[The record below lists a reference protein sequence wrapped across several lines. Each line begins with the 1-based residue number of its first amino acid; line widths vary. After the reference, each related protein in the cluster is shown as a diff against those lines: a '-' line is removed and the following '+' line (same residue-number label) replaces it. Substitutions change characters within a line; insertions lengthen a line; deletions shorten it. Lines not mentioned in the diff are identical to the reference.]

1 MIWNKSWRGFD
12 WWLTAVVFLLSV
24 FGLVALYSL
33 SLGRADGQFNEFK
46 KQIVFFSVGLALMFF
61 LSRAN
66 YIIFRLS
73 SRAAYLFTLI
83 LGIGVLFFGSTVRGT
98 RGWYVIA
105 NTSFQPVELMK
116 IGVILILAALAS
128 REARSFKTSGF
139 FLRSAIMVALPAIL
153 VMAQPDFGSA
163 LLLMAIWAV
172 VAIMAGVRWRFWL
185 FLILAIVGMS
195 CVAWFGLFHDYQKER
210 LLTFFDSERDPL
222 GRGYNVTQA
231 VVAIGSGGILG
242 RGVGYGSQ
250 SQLRF
255 LPETQTDFIF
265 AVVAEELGLIGV
277 AMILVLYGLLFLRLL
292 QLALSIRD
300 DFSLFLIIGTSGL
313 FFTQFFINVGMNIGL
328 LPVTG
333 ITLPFMSAGGS
344 SLIANYL
351 LIGMVQA
358 VARARQAGAV

>member
-1 MIWNKSWRGFD
+1 MNWRKSWRGFD
-12 WWLTAVVFLLSV
+12 WWLTVSVFLLTI

-33 SLGRADGQFNEFK
+33 SLGRTDEQFNEFK
-46 KQIVFFSVGLALMFF
+46 KQVLFFGVGVVLMTI

-73 SRAAYLFTLI
+73 SRTIYLLTLA
-83 LGIGVLFFGSTVRGT
+83 LAVGVLFFGSTVRGT

-105 NTSFQPVELMK
+105 GTSFQPVELLK
-116 IGVILILAALAS
+116 IGVILILATLAS
-128 REARSFKTSGF
+128 LEARSFKTSGF
-139 FLRSAIMVALPAIL
+139 FLRSAALAALPAAL

-163 LLLMAIWAV
+163 LLLLAIWAV
-172 VAIMAGVRWRFWL
+172 VAIMAGVRWRYWL
-185 FLILAIVGMS
+185 YLILVAAGIF
-195 CVAWFGLFHDYQKER
+195 CVAWFGLFRDYQKER
-210 LLTFFDSERDPL
+210 LLTFVDPGRDPL

-231 VVAIGSGGILG
+231 VVAIGSGNLLG

-265 AVVAEELGLIGV
+265 AVVAEELGLVGV
-277 AMILVLYGLLFLRLL
+277 VLVLALYGLLFWRLL
-292 QLALSIRD
+292 LLASSSRD
-300 DFSLFLIIGTSGL
+300 DFSLFLAIGTTGL
-313 FFTQFFINVGMNIGL
+313 FFIQFFINVGMNLGL

-333 ITLPFMSAGGS
+333 ITLPFLSAGGS

-358 VARARQAGAV
+358 SARARQVGVV